1 MMFSIDQVIER
12 FEKIETEFGV
22 ELTPEVICA
31 ALTFLQDFRKV
42 SDIVM
47 DYCEHDE
54 YREMSASF
62 LKILDVFKE
71 QDHPHVLTTNC
82 SFCEYHEKGDTLY
95 ESSSWDGGIGFDY
108 IRDINYCPICGRKL
122 LPDLRSK

>member
-12 FEKIETEFGV
+12 FEKIETDFGV

-31 ALTFLQDFRKV
+31 ALSFLQDFKKV

-54 YREMSASF
+54 YAEMSASF
-62 LKILDVFKE
+62 LKILDIFKSGTRPIS
-71 QDHPHVLTTNC
+71 QQKNYC
-82 SFCEYHEKGDTLY
+82 SFCANHCKDDTLY

-108 IRDINYCPICGRKL
+108 IRDIKYCPICGRTL
-122 LPDLRSK
+122 SDDD

>member
-31 ALTFLQDFRKV
+31 ALAFLQDFRKV

-54 YREMSASF
+54 YAEMSASF
-62 LKILDVFKE
+62 LKILNVFKQ
-71 QDHPHVLTTNC
+71 QDQPHVLTNNC

-108 IRDINYCPICGRKL
+108 IRDIRYCPICGRKL
-122 LPDLRSK
+122 SADD